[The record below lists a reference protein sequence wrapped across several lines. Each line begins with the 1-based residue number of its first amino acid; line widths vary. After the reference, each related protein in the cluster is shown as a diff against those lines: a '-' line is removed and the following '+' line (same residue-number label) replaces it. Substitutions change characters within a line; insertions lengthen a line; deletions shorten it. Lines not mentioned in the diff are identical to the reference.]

1 MIAKFNGR
9 WQKNEQEMPLLT
21 EKLSNHQNIWSLSI
35 VSKFPPLLAIAP
47 NKKTQ
52 KENAMG
58 MVLLLLFL
66 YFLYKKNKGECSY
79 YIESWIYD
87 YIPYTPN
94 QILIGKI

>member
-1 MIAKFNGR
+1 MIAKFTGR

-35 VSKFPPLLAIAP
+35 VSKFPPLLAIVP

-66 YFLYKKNKGECSY
+66 YFLYKKIK
-79 YIESWIYD
+79 ESALI
-87 YIPYTPN
+87 
-94 QILIGKI
+94 ILNHGYMIIFPIHLTKF